1 MYDLTEIS
9 DRSKKNPEISA
20 CFFLGLTED
29 ASREVESEHA
39 GEVMQE
45 YTMYKSMF
53 KDSKMYSGTRSEN
66 YNNNGAVFSR
76 KGTSLATKNADAVS

>member
-29 ASREVESEHA
+29 ASLEVESEHA

-45 YTMYKSMF
+45 YTVQKYVQ
-53 KDSKMYSGTRSEN
+53 R
-66 YNNNGAVFSR
+66 
-76 KGTSLATKNADAVS
+76 